1 MDEISNKLEKINF
14 LIWLGETMKSDP
26 TGFFVLKD
34 SFDRV
39 NTMLYQKH
47 IISKPLIIITQ
58 RKQIEKIIK
67 ETKRTY
73 GNIILRRTAVRL
85 LNKYLAYRKEHPYF
99 ESPEEPKELL
109 PDNGI
114 KYDFTNSKVFQATYP
129 VDCSIGGTKI
139 VGKNWARILTAITE
153 NEIAKKNSLLNN
165 LYEQPL
171 MPPLAGRP
179 YFLKEKLEGLNC
191 SKLNNGYWINVNHS
205 IPRLLEYIGELCLH
219 CGYKKEEIVL
229 YGVPK
234 SEVGRKP
241 FTGSNIGI
249 KPLPKQLSDN
259 DKIFIK
265 ILTEHFTNGYR
276 LGSVLSGKRLKKF
289 YTELTGKEI
298 DIELEQI
305 EAEIKKL
312 GVIHD
317 GYLYMPQN
325 MLSDEM
331 RTRVFSFIADCF
343 AEGKTAIY
351 YNALFNEF
359 HNDFLD
365 HKIYDADMLKSYLK
379 YYYSDTYYMGKSYI
393 SQNELTEI
401 DPVEEIR
408 EYLMNQGSPT
418 SVDDI
423 CTALSHLSAKRVQT
437 ILWTNSEFIS
447 NARREYFHVD
457 SLKLTEEEL
466 DNISDLIDA
475 SILEHRFIS
484 GNELY
489 EAIQQKYPNIFEKN
503 SIFSVMG
510 WRDALKYRFNN
521 RFSFNGNII
530 SRAGE
535 TLTMRDVYADFAR
548 TRKRFTLDELDCFA
562 ESLSAV
568 NSGSYIGALYPY
580 AIRLNLNEFV
590 AKNEVKFQTHKT
602 DAVLERI
609 CTGRYIPLHEIREF
623 AILPEATKPW
633 TDFLLEQYI
642 AFYSD
647 KFYLMHGSFNKNCTA
662 GAIVKRAYKYETF
675 EEFITDVLSDSDI
688 ILKKNEA
695 LNYLMEKGY
704 IARRYLSNIEALLI
718 NARALR
724 NRKEKK

>member
-1 MDEISNKLEKINF
+1 MDETLIKVEKVKF
-14 LIWLGETMKSDP
+14 LIWLAEYMKSEP
-26 TGFFVLKD
+26 TDYFVLKD
-34 SFDRV
+34 SFDNV
-39 NTMLYQKH
+39 NAMLFQKR
-47 IISKPLIIITQ
+47 ILTKPLLLITE
-58 RKQIEKIIK
+58 RKQIETVIK
-67 ETKRTY
+67 QVKRSY
-73 GNIILRRTAVRL
+73 GNIVLRRIAIKL
-85 LNKYLAYRKEHPYF
+85 LNKYLAYRKETPTF
-99 ESPEEPKELL
+99 EPIQKPVVNV
-109 PDNGI
+109 PDNWI

-129 VDCSIGGTKI
+129 VDCSIGGTRI
-139 VGKNWARILTAITE
+139 VGKNWARVLTAITE
-153 NEIAKKNSLLNN
+153 NEIAKKNLLLND
-165 LYEQPL
+165 LYEKPL
-171 MPPLAGRP
+171 MPSLAGRP

-191 SKLNNGYWINVNHS
+191 SELNNGYWINVNHS

-229 YGVPK
+229 YGVQK
-234 SEVGRKP
+234 SEVGGKP
-241 FTGSNIGI
+241 LTGANIGN
-249 KPLPKQLSDN
+249 KPLPKQLTDN
-259 DKIFIK
+259 DKIFTK

-298 DIELEQI
+298 DIEIEQI

-331 RTRVFSFIADCF
+331 RTRVLSFIDDCF

-359 HNDFLD
+359 YNDFLD
-365 HKIYDADMLKSYLK
+365 HKIYNADMLKSYLK
-379 YYYSDTYYMGKSYI
+379 YYYSDTYYMGKRYI
-393 SQNELTEI
+393 SQDELTEI

-408 EYLMNQGSPT
+408 EYLKEQGSPMG
-418 SVDDI
+418 VDDI
-423 CTALSHLSAKRVQT
+423 CSSLSHISAKRVQS
-437 ILWTNSEFIS
+437 ILWTNSEFIN

-457 SLKLTEEEL
+457 SLKLAEEEL
-466 DNISDLIDA
+466 DNIADLIDTA
-475 SILEHRFIS
+475 ILEHRFIS

-489 EAIQQKYPNIFEKN
+489 EAIQQKYPHIFEKN
-503 SIFSVMG
+503 CGFSVMG
-510 WRDALKYRFNN
+510 WRDALKYKFNN

-530 SRAGE
+530 TRAGDI
-535 TLTMRDVYADFAR
+535 LTMRDVYADFAKS
-548 TRKRFTLDELDCFA
+548 RKRFTLDELDCFA

-568 NSGSYIGALYPY
+568 NSGNYIGSLYPN
-580 AIRLNLNEFV
+580 AVRLNLNEFV
-590 AKNEVKFQTHKT
+590 AKNEVQFQTHKT

-609 CTGRYIPLHEIREF
+609 CFGKYIPLHEIKEF
-623 AILPEATKPW
+623 AILPEANHPW
-633 TDFLLEQYI
+633 TEFLLEQYV

-675 EEFITDVLSDSDI
+675 EEFIINVLADSDI
-688 ILKKNEA
+688 VLKKNEA

-704 IARRYLSNIEALLI
+704 IARRYLSNIEVLLI